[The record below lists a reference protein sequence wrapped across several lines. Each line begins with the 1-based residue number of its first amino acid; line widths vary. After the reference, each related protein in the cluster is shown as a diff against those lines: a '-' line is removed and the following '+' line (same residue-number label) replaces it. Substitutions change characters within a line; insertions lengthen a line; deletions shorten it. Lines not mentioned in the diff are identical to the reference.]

1 MNFLKIN
8 ISILLGISFVSLAL
22 GIYMAVAGQTPPM
35 GADEPF
41 LILEG
46 IDRLMGIYP
55 IALGLYLA
63 FKAKWNYEDNFY
75 DEA

>member
-1 MNFLKIN
+1 MNFLKVKV
-8 ISILLGISFVSLAL
+8 SILLGVSFVSLAL

-35 GADEPF
+35 GAGKPF

-55 IALGLYLA
+55 IALGLYLG
-63 FKAKWNYEDNFY
+63 FKAKWNYEDDSY